1 KDSKNTE
8 TSTDRLQ
15 LIFLCSSP
23 RSVIWTLFEFART
36 CTICKAKL
44 STKGGSTA
52 NLHRHL
58 KSKHPTVQL
67 EQVRQDSTSTAPV
80 LAKMIALDLQ
90 PFSIVEDKGFRQYTK
105 DLNPNYVLPSRK
117 TLSNSSIPELYRRT
131 HEKVQERV
139 DKAEAMCLTTD
150 CWTSRTT
157 TSFMSVTCHF
167 ISDFKNVSVLLD
179 CFEMSDR
186 HTADNLAEQLLRVA
200 REWNIVHKVVACVS
214 DNAANVVKA
223 IQNTGWPHLFCFAHT
238 LNLIV
243 HSGIAVIKPTVD
255 KVKAIVEYMH
265 KSTVASEKLKA
276 TQNQLGLPELRLK
289 QDCPT
294 RWNSTYYML
303 ERILQNSEAVITT
316 LALTNPRLATL
327 SPEEWEEMQQ
337 ACLILLSLSLR
348 YVTASKV
355 ILLARGLQKIASSH
369 QRAAGNLS
377 EPVRKLV
384 DNICSQMSH
393 RFHKIES
400 HVLLSEAA
408 ALDPRFKKKAFRQ
421 DEAADNVFDRLCNS
435 AARMTFPN
443 QQAEGE
449 EEGAEAQEGSS
460 TQESAVWKEFD
471 EQVFGLVT
479 SSRNPTADSV
489 LEVRG
494 FIEEPLVP
502 RSSNPLTWWQSRRVV
517 YPRLCE
523 FMKRRLCIVATSVPS
538 ERVFSKTGQIVSERR
553 SRLSSSK
560 VRQLV
565 FINANLHM

>member
-1 KDSKNTE
+1 M
-8 TSTDRLQ
+8 RL
-15 LIFLCSSP
+15 
-23 RSVIWTLFEFART
+23 
-36 CTICKAKL
+36 
-44 STKGGSTA
+44 
-52 NLHRHL
+52 
-58 KSKHPTVQL
+58 
-67 EQVRQDSTSTAPV
+67 
-80 LAKMIALDLQ
+80 IALDLQ
-90 PFSIVEDKGFRQYTK
+90 PFSIVEDKGFWQYTK
-105 DLNPNYVLPSRK
+105 ELNPNYVLPSRK
-117 TLSNSSIPELYRRT
+117 TLSNSIIPELYRRT

-139 DKAEAMCLTTD
+139 DKAEAVCLTTD

-167 ISDFKNVSVLLD
+167 ISDFQNVSVLLD
-179 CFEMSDR
+179 CLEMSDR

-243 HSGIAVIKPTVD
+243 HSGIAAIKPTVD

-294 RWNSTYYML
+294 CWNSTYYML
-303 ERILQNSEAVITT
+303 ERILQNREAVITT

-337 ACLILLSLSLR
+337 ACNVLKPFEEVTVEISGEG

-421 DEAADNVFDRLCNS
+421 DEAADNVFHRLCNS

-517 YPRLCE
+517 YPRICE

>member
-1 KDSKNTE
+1 MWDHFRRAEVDPFTSRELTHCHLRFYLADS
-8 TSTDRLQ
+8 
-15 LIFLCSSP
+15 SSP
-23 RSVIWTLFEFART
+23 VDQDALAHDGLNVLLYDLLDKGRSPPTLKVYVAAISCQHPDMDSGT
-36 CTICKAKL
+36 V
-44 STKGGSTA
+44 GSHKQVSLFLRGA
-52 NLHRHL
+52 QRL
-58 KSKHPTVQL
+58 HPTQYVPL
-67 EQVRQDSTSTAPV
+67 LLDIQDNNFLHV
-80 LAKMIALDLQ
+80 
-90 PFSIVEDKGFRQYTK
+90 
-105 DLNPNYVLPSRK
+105 
-117 TLSNSSIPELYRRT
+117 
-131 HEKVQERV
+131 
-139 DKAEAMCLTTD
+139 C
-150 CWTSRTT
+150 
-157 TSFMSVTCHF
+157 
-167 ISDFKNVSVLLD
+167 DFKNVSVLLD
-179 CFEMSDR
+179 CLEMSDR

-243 HSGIAVIKPTVD
+243 HSGIAAIKPTVD

-303 ERILQNSEAVITT
+303 ERILQNREAVITT

-337 ACLILLSLSLR
+337 ACNVLKPFEEVTVEISGEG

-421 DEAADNVFDRLCNS
+421 DEAADNVFHRLCNS

-449 EEGAEAQEGSS
+449 EEGAEAQEGSA

-565 FINANLHM
+565 FINANLNM